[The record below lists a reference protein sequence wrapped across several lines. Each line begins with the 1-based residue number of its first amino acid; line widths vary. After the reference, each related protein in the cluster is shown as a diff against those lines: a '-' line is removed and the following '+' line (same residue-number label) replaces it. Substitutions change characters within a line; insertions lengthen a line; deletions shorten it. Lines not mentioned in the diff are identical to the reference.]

1 VPAGFTEEHVLLLEF
16 ILESFFF
23 GTIFCPRP
31 GLLHLCDPGLDIYH
45 SFSMK
50 NIFICLFSN
59 LYMYPILDFPGQVYL
74 YDPGLEQRVVGLL
87 QTGAVMGRLFA
98 SFESHIPYLLQFLID
113 YNIYGMNMVS
123 ASAVQFRGP
132 FARDAELA
140 TPPPVSSHTQGGQ
153 KVAGV
158 RVGLV
163 LVWIGSSGEGHVG
176 SKQVE
181 YLVPN
186 WFQMKIEI
194 LLATKQ

>member
-1 VPAGFTEEHVLLLEF
+1 
-16 ILESFFF
+16 
-23 GTIFCPRP
+23 
-31 GLLHLCDPGLDIYH
+31 
-45 SFSMK
+45 
-50 NIFICLFSN
+50 
-59 LYMYPILDFPGQVYL
+59 MYPILDFPGQVYL

-158 RVGLV
+158 RFGLASPGRMM
-163 LVWIGSSGEGHVG
+163 LVPNEI
-176 SKQVE
+176 E

-186 WFQMKIEI
+186 RFQMELKSCS
-194 LLATKQ
+194 LQ